1 MTENKKKEVKYKWVV
16 TGYNTETNTLEKGQI
31 TYYDTGVSK

>member
-31 TYYDTGVSK
+31 IDNDTSTNK